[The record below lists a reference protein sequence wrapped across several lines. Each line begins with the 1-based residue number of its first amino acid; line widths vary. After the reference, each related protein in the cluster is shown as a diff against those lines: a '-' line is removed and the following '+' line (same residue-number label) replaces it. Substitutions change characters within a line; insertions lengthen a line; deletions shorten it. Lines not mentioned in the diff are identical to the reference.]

1 MQKKETNVKM
11 YSTLTRAQ
19 HKKETISSTTWWG
32 FVKRQPCGQ
41 NNCLALGMTHM
52 GLISPHFSF
61 ILSWQSNGCL
71 WRVSYPLLSLSPHP
85 KCLSLHRAILSGLVH
100 RDTLKFH
107 AATLGC
113 GWIPPVLRLLCIM
126 WCFSP
131 LSHPT
136 YYIKI
141 VEQTKREV
149 FKVQTEASN
158 RNRPW
163 RGGKRCALLSMILF
177 ITFKQNVYY
186 CLTWL
191 NPDEVWASEC
201 WRKSAESENDL
212 ETWESEAL
220 IKRATGSALHQET
233 AK

>member
-41 NNCLALGMTHM
+41 NNCLALSMTHM

-131 LSHPT
+131 LSLPT

-149 FKVQTEASN
+149 FKVQTEARS
-158 RNRPW
+158 RN
-163 RGGKRCALLSMILF
+163 GGKRCALLSMIPF

-220 IKRATGSALHQET
+220 IKRATGSALHRET

>member
-85 KCLSLHRAILSGLVH
+85 KCLSLHRAILSGLVR

-131 LSHPT
+131 LSLPT

-149 FKVQTEASN
+149 FKVQTEA
-158 RNRPW
+158 RNCSRPW
-163 RGGKRCALLSMILF
+163 RGGEEMCFTFNDTVHHVQTKCLLPPHLVESRWSVGIGVL
-177 ITFKQNVYY
+177 KEVSREWEWSGNVGQRG
-186 CLTWL
+186 L
-191 NPDEVWASEC
+191 N
-201 WRKSAESENDL
+201 
-212 ETWESEAL
+212 
-220 IKRATGSALHQET
+220 
-233 AK
+233 

>member
-41 NNCLALGMTHM
+41 NNCLALSMTHM

-131 LSHPT
+131 LSLPT

-149 FKVQTEASN
+149 FKVQTEARSCN
-158 RNRPW
+158 RGEEMCFTFNDTVHHVQTKCLLLPHLVKSRW
-163 RGGKRCALLSMILF
+163 SVGIGVLKEVSREWEWSGNVGKRGL
-177 ITFKQNVYY
+177 Y
-186 CLTWL
+186 
-191 NPDEVWASEC
+191 
-201 WRKSAESENDL
+201 
-212 ETWESEAL
+212 
-220 IKRATGSALHQET
+220 
-233 AK
+233 